1 MKNKFLGDLDN
12 WWDVIGDVYTDTTN
26 GFEITYR
33 FNSFQ
38 TFNEVTVPS
47 DTLKIS
53 GVIENI
59 KASEYR
65 GMSVT
70 LQLLIKNITLG
81 GIKLDI
87 PENEYIISLRIEY
100 TDIKNRNVLKLYD
113 FQYNIIK
120 ETSDKLQNLDVLF
133 TDRENLDSI
142 YRTHYVTFNDIL
154 INNITTAINS
164 IDISY
169 YKPDIREEKHQQKEY
184 IINYIEKYR

>member
-33 FNSFQ
+33 FNSPQ

-81 GIKLDI
+81 DIKLDI

-142 YRTHYVTFNDIL
+142 YRTHYVTFNDTL